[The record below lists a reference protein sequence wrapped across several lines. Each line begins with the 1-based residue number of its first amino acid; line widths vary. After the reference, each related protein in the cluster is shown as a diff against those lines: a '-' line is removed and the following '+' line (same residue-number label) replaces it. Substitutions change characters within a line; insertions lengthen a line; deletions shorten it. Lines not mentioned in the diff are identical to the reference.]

1 MELTAKVD
9 KVNAESVSGSQNSE
23 YGKTELQA
31 LKNEAGQSKKL
42 NEISLGM

>member
-31 LKNEAGQSKKL
+31 LKMKQVNPKA
-42 NEISLGM
+42 